1 MARTVDPVKHA
12 ARRAHIIDAAMTCF
26 AAGGVAATTTAAIC
40 AQAGVG
46 SGTFF
51 HYFPTKTD
59 VLVAILEVGTEQTR
73 EWFSDRGPRDDPLAV
88 VLDWVRHTADTAAD
102 ARVPGFIRAVG
113 AVMAEPAVAE
123 ALAADDRAQHTGLR
137 DVVRRAQQRGC
148 MRRDLPAPELATWVM
163 VLLDGFLSRLA
174 TDPAFLVD
182 AERERLVDAVTR
194 LID

>member
-12 ARRAHIIDAAMTCF
+12 ARRAHIIDAALTCF
-26 AAGGVAATTTAAIC
+26 AVGGVAATTTAAIC

-73 EWFSDRGPRDDPLAV
+73 EWFSDRGPRDDPRAV

-182 AERERLVDAVTR
+182 VERDRLVDAVTR

>member
-1 MARTVDPVKHA
+1 MARRVDPVKHA
-12 ARRAHIIDAAMTCF
+12 ARRAHIMDAAMTCF
-26 AAGGVAATTTAAIC
+26 ATTGVAATTTAAIC
-40 AQAGVG
+40 AEAGVG

-59 VLVAILEVGTEQTR
+59 VLLAILAMGTEQTR
-73 EWFSDRGPRDDPLAV
+73 EWFAVRDARADARAV

-123 ALAADDRAQHTGLR
+123 ALAADDLAQHTGLHGW
-137 DVVRRAQQRGC
+137 VRRAQQRGR
-148 MRRDLPAPELATWVM
+148 MRCDLPAPELTTWVM
-163 VLLDGFLSRLA
+163 VLLDGFLCRLA
-174 TDPAFLVD
+174 ADPAFLADV
-182 AERERLVDAVTR
+182 ERDRLVDAVTR